1 MTQPAR
7 ERLIAAALELFEE
20 QGYDATTVDQI
31 ASRAGTGRT
40 TFFRTFGSKEEVALP
55 DHELL
60 LPRLEARLETATV
73 TTWRTALRE
82 AASLVLEHYL
92 QEGETAR
99 ARYRLISTVPALR
112 DRETI
117 SSQRYL
123 RLFTQ
128 HVQEPADA
136 LQAELIAAA
145 VITAHNH
152 VLGNWLRGLEDDPR
166 GAFEAAMDRVL
177 LPPVRE
183 PSGGTVV
190 VMSSATDVESVL
202 AEVRQAW
209 SDRLTPVSP
218 TPAPTAGRPNVPRPS
233 LSLDPIAEARR
244 QWAAHGWEGSADG
257 MAAITSLMRAQQI
270 ALSRVESALREHG
283 VTFARYEV
291 LMLLYFS
298 RAGSLPLA
306 KIGER
311 LQVHPTSVTNA
322 VDRLE
327 TAGLVRRLSHP
338 TDRRATLAEITDSG
352 RTLALEAT
360 EDLNAGVFADP
371 GLSSAG
377 LAAVFE
383 YLGEMRRN
391 AGDF

>member
-1 MTQPAR
+1 MKPPVR

-31 ASRAGTGRT
+31 VSRAGTGRT
-40 TFFRTFGSKEEVALP
+40 TFFRTFGSKEDVALP
-55 DHELL
+55 DHEVL
-60 LPRLEARLETATV
+60 LPRVEARLETATAA
-73 TTWRTALRE
+73 TWRTALRE
-82 AASLVLEHYL
+82 AAGLVLEHYL
-92 QEGETAR
+92 HEGETAR
-99 ARYRLISTVPALR
+99 ARYRLTSVVPALR
-112 DRETI
+112 DREVI
-117 SSQRYL
+117 NEQRYL
-123 RLFTQ
+123 RLFAQ

-152 VLGNWLRGLEDDPR
+152 VLRSWLRGDEDDPR
-166 GAFEAAMDRVL
+166 GAFKAAMDRAL
-177 LPPVRE
+177 LPPNQN
-183 PSGGTVV
+183 PSGTTVV
-190 VMSSATDVESVL
+190 VMSTATDVESVL
-202 AEVRQAW
+202 TEVRQAW
-209 SDRLTPVSP
+209 SDRLAPVSSP
-218 TPAPTAGRPNVPRPS
+218 PAPLAGRPSVPRPS

-338 TDRRATLAEITDSG
+338 TDRRATLAEITDAG
-352 RTLALEAT
+352 RKLALEAT

-371 GLSSAG
+371 GLSPAG
-377 LAAVFE
+377 LTAVFE
-383 YLGEMRRN
+383 YLGEMRRA